1 MKNPRITF
9 LLRFAILLVLF
20 ELPLL
25 VPAVDTYAVR
35 PLSAGI
41 ASAAG
46 VVLRAVREPVV
57 VKGTIIT
64 APCFS
69 VDIQNGCN
77 GLEATLFLIAAV
89 LAFPA
94 TSRQRVVASVLGVLL
109 IQGVNLV
116 RVTTL
121 FLIGCHRPQWFQ
133 SFHLAI
139 WQTIVF
145 AVAVLFFAAWSGR
158 TAAADAR
165 SRA

>member
-1 MKNPRITF
+1 VSPRWKF
-9 LLRFAILLVLF
+9 LLKFALLLALF

-25 VPAVDTYAVR
+25 TEPVDKHVAR

-41 ASAAG
+41 AAASG
-46 VVLRAVREPVV
+46 AVLRAVGERVV
-57 VKGTIIT
+57 VRGTIIS
-64 APCFS
+64 APCFA

-77 GLEATLFLIAAV
+77 GLETMLFLVAAV

-94 TSRQRVVASVLGVLL
+94 SAKQRILASLLGILL
-109 IQGVNLV
+109 IEAVNLI

-121 FLIGCHRPQWFQ
+121 YLVGCHKREWFE

-145 AVAVLFFAAWSGR
+145 ATAVLFFAAWSR
-158 TAAADAR
+158 RAVAR
-165 SRA
+165 A